1 MILDFMSFVWNW
13 ILVVLT
19 IVGAVFLVTMI
30 ICMLFALA
38 AYSHASDFFEK
49 VI

>member
-1 MILDFMSFVWNW
+1 MSFVWNW

-38 AYSHASDFFEK
+38 AYSHTSDFFEK